1 MYPAVPEVHHGRG
14 GSQRLVAK
22 KLRASDN
29 LKRIMAISRQRYRYN
44 AAGAGTYTLY
54 ADLWYNTSAQE
65 RKLHRQFQACNVRG
79 GLLKDSN
86 QDAVAEFNVAP
97 HTWVTKTALRRGKR
111 LFDKMNAQ
119 VLKENELVMKPKY
132 HDFKVY
138 LNDNMRTAT
147 ILYPQD
153 AEGSNIPRNEWVY
166 AQFHSEDVNWADPNL
181 LTNSNRQAD
190 TFTAHIVGEHVG
202 SATDWT
208 SVSLMESW
216 FRSRPEPH
224 ADNPLVNSNVISDPL
239 TNLFDEADADDE
251 IMESLRNN
259 NDRAPY
265 DEFAHFGYVPGAGNN
280 AERGLQRVAFAATQ
294 SGAGQISAINGFTA
308 LCGLV
313 EIVITVN
320 GPGVVE
326 ILLDVDTKGEKI

>member
-1 MYPAVPEVHHGRG
+1 
-14 GSQRLVAK
+14 
-22 KLRASDN
+22 
-29 LKRIMAISRQRYRYN
+29 MAISRQRYRYN
-44 AAGAGTYTLY
+44 APEAGTFTVY
-54 ADLWYNTSAQE
+54 ADLWYSTSAQE

-86 QDAVAEFNVAP
+86 QNAVAEFNVAP

-111 LFDKMNAQ
+111 LWDKMNQQ
-119 VLKENELVMKPKY
+119 VLEENELAIKPKY
-132 HDFKVY
+132 HDYKVY
-138 LNDNMRTAT
+138 LNDNMRSAT

-166 AQFHSEDVNWADPNL
+166 AEYHSEDIDWSAVGL
-181 LTNSNRQAD
+181 LTDPNRQAD
-190 TFTAHIVGEHVG
+190 TFTAHIVGVHNG
-202 SATDWT
+202 TATNWN

-216 FRSRPEPH
+216 FRSRAEPH
-224 ADNPLVNSNVISDPL
+224 TDNPVVPSDVITDPL
-239 TNLFDEADADDE
+239 TNLFDEADSDDE
-251 IMESLRNN
+251 IMTSMRNN

-265 DEFAHFGYVPGAGNN
+265 DEDAHFGYVAGVANN

-294 SGAGQISAINGFTA
+294 AGAGQISAINGFTA

-313 EIVITVN
+313 EIVITVD

-326 ILLDVDTKGEKI
+326 LLLDVDTKGEKI